1 MKKILLF
8 LVLIGFSANLIGQ
21 ENSKYQVFVT
31 PNGITFNNQ
40 EKYLVIENDR
50 SKSDQIKLIQKNLNS
65 KHLSKHLKFDVTD
78 DAITLTDYKPGFTK
92 SDKTA
97 GSAYLLDL
105 TYKISIDVKDNM
117 FRINA
122 PLINISANQKYES
135 DAVIFNKG
143 VQFPVTMEIKGKRD
157 VWNSKEKKM
166 FIYDEKG
173 KLIEKSTKEKLEKD
187 LSDLI
192 KIIADQSGSANW

>member
-21 ENSKYQVFVT
+21 ENARYQVVVT
-31 PNGITFNNQ
+31 PNGINFNNS
-40 EKYLVIENDR
+40 EKYIVIENDI
-50 SKSDQIKLIQKNLNS
+50 SKNDQIKLIEKNLNS

-78 DAITLTDYKPGFTK
+78 DAITLTDYKPGYTK

-97 GSAYLLDL
+97 GSSYLLDL

-117 FRINA
+117 FRINV

-135 DAVIFNKG
+135 DAVTFNKG

-166 FIYDEKG
+166 FLYDEKD